1 MEFHPID
8 IVISLI
14 NIAVLFILLR
24 LILWKYINRF
34 LAARSA
40 RVRSEL
46 ENVEKTRLE
55 VEALKREYD
64 EKIEGIEARGR
75 DLIRESQI
83 KASEEAAETLAEAK
97 EKAMAMIQEARERIA
112 EEKETAIINARH
124 EIAALATDMA
134 ARILKR
140 EVSPEDTKTAI
151 DDFFKKS
158 TAGEAD
164 RRAVK
169 RS

>member
-24 LILWKYINRF
+24 LILWKYINRY
-34 LAARSA
+34 LAARSE

-46 ENVEKTRLE
+46 ESVEKSRLD
-55 VEALKREYD
+55 VEARKREYD
-64 EKIEGIEARGR
+64 EKIDGIEARGR
-75 DLIRESQI
+75 DLMRESQI

-97 EKAMAMIQEARERIA
+97 EKARAMIQEARERIA
-112 EEKETAIINARH
+112 EEKETALINAQH

-140 EVSPEDTKTAI
+140 EVAPEDTKTAI

-158 TAGEAD
+158 DG
-164 RRAVK
+164 K
-169 RS
+169 